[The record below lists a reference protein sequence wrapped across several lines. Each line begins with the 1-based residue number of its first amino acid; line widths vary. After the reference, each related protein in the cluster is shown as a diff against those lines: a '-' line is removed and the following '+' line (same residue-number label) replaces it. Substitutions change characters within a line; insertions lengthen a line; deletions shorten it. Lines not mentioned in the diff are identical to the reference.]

1 VRKAVMIL
9 LALAAIALLPRT
21 ARREARA
28 LELIALLSEVMI
40 ARMSISGPGPATSK
54 TVATEQRAAALEKR
68 AGTMQS
74 QRGTT
79 SAAANLGQTQT
90 GSPQAG
96 GPSYLTSSAVT
107 GGATIQT
114 GNPNGANIGGSTVAA
129 HTHGYGHIHDIAH
142 FHFTQLEGDFNA
154 LVATVNQ
161 IRSALIAAQIL

>member
-1 VRKAVMIL
+1 MRKAVMIL
-9 LALAAIALLPRT
+9 LALAAIRLLPK
-21 ARREARA
+21 ALRREARA
-28 LELIALLSEVMI
+28 AELLALLYQVTL
-40 ARMSISGPGPATSK
+40 AAVANTSK
-54 TVATEQRAAALEKR
+54 AVATEQRAAALEKR

-79 SAAANLGQTQT
+79 SAAGNLGQTQT

-142 FHFTQLEGDFNA
+142 FHFTQMEGDFNA
-154 LVATVNQ
+154 LAATVNQ